1 MNIFKKLFG
10 GQKTTEEVKQE
21 KEKDFDM
28 VKYDG
33 VRALRMH
40 QFDLAAKSLE
50 HALQLNAED
59 LECRDYL
66 SQAYISMGDCRKP
79 MSSCRFSR
87 KPRPTTW
94 RCCCVWRMWR
104 I

>member
-33 VRALRMH
+33 VRALPCINLTL
-40 QFDLAAKSLE
+40 QPSL
-50 HALQLNAED
+50 
-59 LECRDYL
+59 
-66 SQAYISMGDCRKP
+66 
-79 MSSCRFSR
+79 
-87 KPRPTTW
+87 
-94 RCCCVWRMWR
+94 
-104 I
+104 

>member
-1 MNIFKKLFG
+1 MNILKKLFG
-10 GQKTTEEVKQE
+10 GQKTTEVRET
-21 KEKDFDM
+21 KEKGFDK
-28 VKYDG
+28 VKYEG

-66 SQAYISMGDCRKP
+66 SQAYIYGQSFAGL
-79 MSSCRFSR
+79 
-87 KPRPTTW
+87 RPVAENLGGTV
-94 RCCCVWRMWR
+94 R
-104 I
+104 

>member
-1 MNIFKKLFG
+1 MNILKKLFG
-10 GQKTTEEVKQE
+10 GQKTTEEVRE
-21 KEKDFDM
+21 TKEKGFDK

-40 QFDLAAKSLE
+40 QFDLAAKSFE

-66 SQAYISMGDCRKP
+66 SRAYISMGNLQKA
-79 MSSCRFSR
+79 MSSCRKSR
-87 KPRPTTW
+87 RHRLIT
-94 RCCCVWRMWR
+94 
-104 I
+104 

>member
-40 QFDLAAKSLE
+40 QFDLAAKFLE

-59 LECRDYL
+59 FGMPRL
-66 SQAYISMGDCRKP
+66 SLAGLHLYG
-79 MSSCRFSR
+79 
-87 KPRPTTW
+87 
-94 RCCCVWRMWR
+94 
-104 I
+104 

>member
-1 MNIFKKLFG
+1 MNILKKLFG

-59 LECRDYL
+59 LE
-66 SQAYISMGDCRKP
+66 SG
-79 MSSCRFSR
+79 RFSNLLSSKR
-87 KPRPTTW
+87 LIIR
-94 RCCCVWRMWR
+94 
-104 I
+104 